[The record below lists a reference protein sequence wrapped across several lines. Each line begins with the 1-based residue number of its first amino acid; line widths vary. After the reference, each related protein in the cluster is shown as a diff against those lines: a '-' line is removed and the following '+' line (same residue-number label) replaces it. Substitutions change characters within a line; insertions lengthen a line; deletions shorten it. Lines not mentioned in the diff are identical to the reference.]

1 MATGTPGEA
10 RERGSRGAGA
20 AAQAGDGGRGRL
32 YVVATPIGNL
42 GDITARALETLG
54 AVSLVA
60 AEDTR
65 RTGLLLRHFGIA
77 TPRVSYHAH
86 NRRARLPR
94 LLDALTRGDV
104 ALVTDAGTPGVSD
117 PGAELVAAAAAQG
130 HEVLAVPG
138 PSAAVAAVSVSGLP
152 AAPFHVVG
160 FLPRRGSQRRRALEG
175 MTDWPGCIVLF
186 EAPHRL
192 RPALADLAA
201 AWGERRV
208 AVCCELT
215 KRFESVLHTTLNGAA
230 AHFAEVTPRGE
241 FTLVVEGR
249 PGPGWG
255 GERNATGGREEGG
268 RGKEE
273 GRVAPG
279 ETWRAA
285 SRPSRPSWATAARP
299 SPPWRPRP
307 GSPARPSTLA

>member
-1 MATGTPGEA
+1 MATGIPGTRGKHGLRGSVAPGE
-10 RERGSRGAGA
+10 

-160 FLPRRGSQRRRALEG
+160 FSP
-175 MTDWPGCIVLF
+175 P
-186 EAPHRL
+186 P
-192 RPALADLAA
+192 
-201 AWGERRV
+201 
-208 AVCCELT
+208 
-215 KRFESVLHTTLNGAA
+215 GAA
-230 AHFAEVTPRGE
+230 AA
-241 FTLVVEGR
+241 
-249 PGPGWG
+249 PGPAGD
-255 GERNATGGREEGG
+255 E
-268 RGKEE
+268 
-273 GRVAPG
+273 
-279 ETWRAA
+279 
-285 SRPSRPSWATAARP
+285 
-299 SPPWRPRP
+299 
-307 GSPARPSTLA
+307 

>member
-1 MATGTPGEA
+1 
-10 RERGSRGAGA
+10 
-20 AAQAGDGGRGRL
+20 
-32 YVVATPIGNL
+32 VATPIGNL

-65 RTGLLLRHFGIA
+65 RTGLLLRHFGIT
-77 TPRVSYHAH
+77 TPLVSYHAH

-117 PGAELVAAAAAQG
+117 PGAELVAAVAAQG

-152 AAPFHVVG
+152 ALPFHVVG
-160 FLPRRGSQRRRALEG
+160 FLPRRGPERRRALQG
-175 MTDWPGCIVLF
+175 MTGWPGSIVLF

-192 RPALADLAA
+192 RAALADLAA
-201 AWGERRV
+201 VWGRRRV

-215 KRFESVLHTTLNGAA
+215 KRFESVLRGTLDEAA
-230 AHFAEVTPRGE
+230 AHYAALTPRGE

-249 PGPGWG
+249 PEPGAE
-255 GERNATGGREEGG
+255 GEREAGEGAGAGAAGGDLEERFAALTAALGDRRKALTTLAAETGQPRKALYA
-268 RGKEE
+268 RLM
-273 GRVAPG
+273 
-279 ETWRAA
+279 
-285 SRPSRPSWATAARP
+285 ARP
-299 SPPWRPRP
+299 SSESARRAP
-307 GSPARPSTLA
+307 GAG